1 MEKTKYYAGLDV
13 GTSGC
18 KAAVVDAQG
27 KVMMTARRE
36 YHFETPGEGMVELNP
51 DIVWKNVKET
61 LTEIGKSGYDVS
73 MISVSSIGEAMVL
86 VDENDK
92 VIRNGIT
99 CVDERGPETVNWIC
113 ERIDGKRMKQIT
125 GLPPRLFYSLNRFLW
140 LKKYEPESI
149 ARAKYYFLFGDYMTY
164 MLTGERLI
172 DHSTASKTWMLDKD
186 TLNWSKEIGEA
197 FEIPLGRFSKVVAT
211 GENAGRIRPELAKE
225 TGLPETMEVAVGCHD
240 QCAAALGA
248 GCVKCGD
255 MVAGEGSTES
265 LNLVVEKERITAE
278 FDERDLCLE
287 PYVIPDTYLVPV
299 GQTSH
304 GTSIRWFVDEFWSEL
319 KNKEKNVYELANERC
334 AEDAGEL
341 FFLPYLSRSNLMDAE
356 NRSLGLFIGIE
367 HSSNR
372 PKMYRALL
380 EGLCY
385 ETCFCFDALYQSGF
399 PIDRIVAAG
408 GCSRSELYMQMK
420 ADVLQKEIS
429 ILENAD
435 AGILALSMICAVAD
449 GTYQSYEEAEKVFV
463 SLKQSYAPKHSYEEK
478 YQKYLKIREAAKKL
492 YSYKN

>member
-18 KAAVVDAQG
+18 KASVIDEQGRVV
-27 KVMMTARRE
+27 MSARRE
-36 YHFETPGEGMVELNP
+36 YHFETPGDGMVELNP
-51 DIVWKNVKET
+51 DVVWKNVKET
-61 LTEIGKSGYDVS
+61 LTEIGKGGYNVR

-86 VDENDK
+86 VDESGC
-92 VIRNGIT
+92 VVRNGIT
-99 CVDERGPETVNWIC
+99 CVDERGPETIDWIC
-113 ERIDGKRMKQIT
+113 RRIDGKRMKQIT

-149 ARAKYYFLFGDYMTY
+149 AKTKYYFLFGDYMTY
-164 MLTGERLI
+164 MLSGARLI
-172 DHSTASKTWMLDKD
+172 DQSTASKTWMLDKD
-186 TLNWSKEIGEA
+186 TLEWSKEIGDT
-197 FEIPLGRFSKVVAT
+197 FEVPLECFSKVVPT
-211 GENAGRIRPELAKE
+211 GTNAGKIRPELAKE

-248 GCVKCGD
+248 GCVKPGD

-265 LNLVVEKERITAE
+265 LNLVVEKEKITVD

-287 PYVIPDTYLVPV
+287 PYVIPNTYLIPV

-319 KNKEKNVYELANERC
+319 KNKEKNVYELANECC
-334 AEDAGEL
+334 AKDAGEL

-385 ETCFCFDALYQSGF
+385 ETCFCFDTLYQSGF
-399 PIDRIVAAG
+399 PIKRIVAAG
-408 GCSRSELYMQMK
+408 GCSKSELYMQMK
-420 ADVLQKEIS
+420 ADVLEKEIA

-435 AGILALSMICAVAD
+435 AGILALAMICAVAD
-449 GTYQSYEEAEKVFV
+449 GAYASYEQAEKVFV
-463 SLKQSYAPKHSYEEK
+463 RVKCSYAPERSYNEK
-478 YQKYLKIREAAKKL
+478 YKKYLAIREAAKNL
-492 YSYKN
+492 YNNI